1 MKLTSI
7 GMKTYANADAL
18 LNHALTT
25 SQADTSLTK
34 NSVSVNATSQLK
46 DVMRMKSTTLISAN
60 VFVPHKNVK

>member
-1 MKLTSI
+1 
-7 GMKTYANADAL
+7 MKTYANADAL